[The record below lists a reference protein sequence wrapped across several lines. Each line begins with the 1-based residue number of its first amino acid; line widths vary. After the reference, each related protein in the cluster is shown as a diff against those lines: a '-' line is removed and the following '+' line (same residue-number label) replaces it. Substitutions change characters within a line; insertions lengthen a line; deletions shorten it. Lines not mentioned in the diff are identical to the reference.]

1 MPQGDKRGRATRA
14 VRCKGAH
21 GPPESLL
28 PWGRWYEASPLRTRR
43 VTARRLARGARRGRR
58 ESLPLAAASASGRG
72 GAAGGWRRRP
82 ARCRARGRPGRA
94 LWPNTASRWPGGSR
108 RPALKRPR
116 SALSRWRAGAPGSP
130 RPRDGSAAQEGASAS
145 ANEAPSLARSVRQ
158 GPYCHHLVEQE
169 PRAVKRGPRPI
180 WGAQRARPPRP
191 PAWGA
196 RSGTCARSNRGGAS
210 RETTAALG
218 YALAASAP
226 HRQGHRSLDDL
237 LRKMCDTTPTRAPG
251 LGLPLGRWVAPLQ
264 ELLSELLLA
273 VSEEQSLVKL

>member
-1 MPQGDKRGRATRA
+1 MLQGDKRGRATRA

-43 VTARRLARGARRGRR
+43 VTARRLARGPARGRR
-58 ESLPLAAASASGRG
+58 ESLPLAAACQRP
-72 GAAGGWRRRP
+72 GWRRWRLEETSSTVQGPGEARACAVAQPGQPLAGRLTAPGAQEAAQRFEPLARWRP
-82 ARCRARGRPGRA
+82 GLPAPQGRQRRPGRRERERQRGRRPRPQRPA
-94 LWPNTASRWPGGSR
+94 GAILPPPGG
-108 RPALKRPR
+108 
-116 SALSRWRAGAPGSP
+116 AGAARRQAGPPAHMG
-130 RPRDGSAAQEGASAS
+130 GTACAAAQ
-145 ANEAPSLARSVRQ
+145 APAR
-158 GPYCHHLVEQE
+158 
-169 PRAVKRGPRPI
+169 
-180 WGAQRARPPRP
+180 
-191 PAWGA
+191 GA

-226 HRQGHRSLDDL
+226 HRQGHRALDDL